1 MFMTGKRRS
10 LRASPHIKGK
20 WRLAD
25 NISGRGQTAK
35 NRTLSHAQTSLVGL
49 HSGFGF
55 AGRAPK
61 VSS

>member
-10 LRASPHIKGK
+10 LRANPHIKGQ

-25 NISGRGQTAK
+25 NISGRGQTTK
-35 NRTLSHAQTSLVGL
+35 NRILSPAQTSHVGL
-49 HSGFGF
+49 HLNFVF